1 MDGNNRNEPRTQF
14 TQFDR
19 QVLGTMHVS
28 LDSAQ
33 VEEEKPLRSSG
44 EMLMVAL
51 THPNG
56 GISQQ
61 PFTARTDAQ
70 AWLNN
75 NRKIRKVFVII
86 SDAEAFR
93 AKPVSS
99 ELRLTGHDWDLLIAI
114 GVPCRLSWQDAQHD
128 RLVDL
133 TRKNRAKFRK
143 QFEREVVELMR
154 RTIARTPF
162 VPLLEWLFR

>member
-19 QVLGTMHVS
+19 QVLGTIHVS

-56 GISQQ
+56 GISHQQ
-61 PFTARTDAQ
+61 FTSRTEAQ

-99 ELRLTGHDWDLLIAI
+99 ELRLTGHDWA
-114 GVPCRLSWQDAQHD
+114 
-128 RLVDL
+128 
-133 TRKNRAKFRK
+133 
-143 QFEREVVELMR
+143 
-154 RTIARTPF
+154 
-162 VPLLEWLFR
+162 

>member
-1 MDGNNRNEPRTQF
+1 MATTEMNVEPKF

-19 QVLGTMHVS
+19 QI
-28 LDSAQ
+28 
-33 VEEEKPLRSSG
+33 
-44 EMLMVAL
+44 
-51 THPNG
+51 N
-56 GISQQ
+56 
-61 PFTARTDAQ
+61 
-70 AWLNN
+70 
-75 NRKIRKVFVII
+75 

-99 ELRLTGHDWDLLIAI
+99 ELRLTGHDRDFLMAI
-114 GVPCRLSWQDAQHD
+114 GIPCRLSWQDPQHD
-128 RLVDL
+128 RLADL

>member
-1 MDGNNRNEPRTQF
+1 MVTTEMNVEPKF

-19 QVLGTMHVS
+19 QLLRTMHVS

-44 EMLMVAL
+44 EMLTVAL
-51 THPNG
+51 MHPNG
-56 GISQQ
+56 GITHHQ
-61 PFTARTDAQ
+61 FTARTEAQ

-75 NRKIRKVFVII
+75 NRKIGEVFVII

-93 AKPVSS
+93 TKPVSS
-99 ELRLTGHDWDLLIAI
+99 ELRLTGHDRDFLMAI
-114 GVPCRLSWQDAQHD
+114 GIPCTLSWQDAQHD

-133 TRKNRAKFRK
+133 TSENRTKFRE

>member
-1 MDGNNRNEPRTQF
+1 
-14 TQFDR
+14 
-19 QVLGTMHVS
+19 
-28 LDSAQ
+28 
-33 VEEEKPLRSSG
+33 
-44 EMLMVAL
+44 MLMVAL

-56 GISQQ
+56 GISHQ

-99 ELRLTGHDWDLLIAI
+99 ELRLTGHDWDLLVAI

>member
-1 MDGNNRNEPRTQF
+1 MLTTEMNVEPKF

-19 QVLGTMHVS
+19 QLLRTMHVS

-44 EMLMVAL
+44 EMLTVAL
-51 THPNG
+51 MHPNG
-56 GISQQ
+56 GITQQ
-61 PFTARTDAQ
+61 FTARTEAQ

-75 NRKIRKVFVII
+75 NGKIGEVFVII

-99 ELRLTGHDWDLLIAI
+99 ELRLTGHDRDFLMAI
-114 GVPCRLSWQDAQHD
+114 GIPCRFSWQDAQHD

-133 TRKNRAKFRK
+133 TRKNRAKLRK

>member
-1 MDGNNRNEPRTQF
+1 MVTTEMNVEPKF

-19 QVLGTMHVS
+19 QVLRTMHVS

-33 VEEEKPLRSSG
+33 VEEEKPLPSSG
-44 EMLMVAL
+44 EMLTVAL
-51 THPNG
+51 MHPND
-56 GISQQ
+56 GITHRQ
-61 PFTARTDAQ
+61 FTARTEAQ

-75 NRKIRKVFVII
+75 NRKIGEVFVII

-99 ELRLTGHDWDLLIAI
+99 KLRLTGHDRDFLMAI
-114 GVPCRLSWQDAQHD
+114 GIPCRLSWQDAQHD